1 MSDTPYS
8 ARIRFVELVERNKT
22 QVTKLKIYRD
32 NAQVIPSSA
41 SYSLFGLSSKTIKD
55 NQVATV
61 DAEGTILYTLNSS
74 DLPTNLQLGEGYLEE
89 FKATISG
96 VEYVFRR
103 TAALVL
109 RKLYPVISDP
119 DLTQVYTDLESLRP
133 ASITSYQ
140 SYIDDSF
147 YQILRKIR
155 SRGMGYEYLV
165 MSPESLY
172 ETHRHLTLYLIF
184 RDFHSSIGQTEGR
197 FLDLA
202 QEHYKQFLLEFDQVN
217 WIYDQSHEGKIN
229 EPNKRVSATPVIYTS
244 APPAYNRRF
253 RRRY

>member
-1 MSDTPYS
+1 
-8 ARIRFVELVERNKT
+8 
-22 QVTKLKIYRD
+22 
-32 NAQVIPSSA
+32 
-41 SYSLFGLSSKTIKD
+41 
-55 NQVATV
+55 
-61 DAEGTILYTLNSS
+61 
-74 DLPTNLQLGEGYLEE
+74 
-89 FKATISG
+89 
-96 VEYVFRR
+96 
-103 TAALVL
+103 
-109 RKLYPVISDP
+109 
-119 DLTQVYTDLESLRP
+119 
-133 ASITSYQ
+133 
-140 SYIDDSF
+140 
-147 YQILRKIR
+147 
-155 SRGMGYEYLV
+155 MGYEYLV